1 MGRIVR
7 SLMANDT
14 VKLMA
19 ITGKD
24 ICETA
29 RELHG
34 LSRVC
39 TAALG
44 RSLLITDMMGAPAQ
58 GRKRQAHHHNQ
69 GRRPGGQ
76 YSLHRG

>member
-7 SLMANDT
+7 GLMANDT

-29 RELHG
+29 RELQG
-34 LSRVC
+34 C
-39 TAALG
+39 
-44 RSLLITDMMGAPAQ
+44 AQ
-58 GRKRQAHHHNQ
+58 
-69 GRRPGGQ
+69 RRWAVPF
-76 YSLHRG
+76 S

>member
-7 SLMANDT
+7 GLMANDT

-34 LSRVC
+34 LKGVHS
-39 TAALG
+39 
-44 RSLLITDMMGAPAQ
+44 GAGPFPSHNRYDGGAAQ

-69 GRRPGGQ
+69 RRRPGG
-76 YSLHRG
+76 

>member
-7 SLMANDT
+7 GLMANDT

-34 LSRVC
+34 LC
-39 TAALG
+39 
-44 RSLLITDMMGAPAQ
+44 AQ
-58 GRKRQAHHHNQ
+58 
-69 GRRPGGQ
+69 RRWAVPF
-76 YSLHRG
+76 S

>member
-7 SLMANDT
+7 GLMANDT

-44 RSLLITDMMGAPAQ
+44 RSSTSSTDMN
-58 GRKRQAHHHNQ
+58 H
-69 GRRPGGQ
+69 
-76 YSLHRG
+76 

>member
-7 SLMANDT
+7 GLMANDT

-44 RSLLITDMMGAPAQ
+44 RSLLITDMMGAQ

-69 GRRPGGQ
+69 RRRPGWQ
-76 YSLHRG
+76 HSLHRG